1 VKNEMDGFE
10 IMTLLSILR
19 DKMKHK
25 EDSDIL
31 QNAIT
36 DLIEI
41 NIPNFRVKY
50 KIFLRE

>member
-1 VKNEMDGFE
+1 MDGFE
-10 IMTLLSILR
+10 IITLLSILR

-31 QNAIT
+31 QNTIT

-41 NIPNFRVKY
+41 NVPNFRLKY
-50 KIFLRE
+50 KVFMGK